1 LPWGFGKRL
10 LTHLSGEVDLRDT
23 EGSGGRW
30 EADFACTVLYHS
42 RVVLAKDETE
52 RRRKKKRK
60 KEERSRGG
68 EEEEK
73 TQGEAPRNET
83 RRYSSSV

>member
-1 LPWGFGKRL
+1 MSLLPWGFGKRL

-23 EGSGGRW
+23 EGSGGRC

-52 RRRKKKRK
+52 RRTKKKGEERKKQRRRRRRENPGGST
-60 KEERSRGG
+60 KE
-68 EEEEK
+68 
-73 TQGEAPRNET
+73 
-83 RRYSSSV
+83 